1 MGGPLSHTWEQLIW
15 ALPGKID
22 SGWTIKSAPIGTNSV
37 ICVNSHRGNLKI
49 NTEFTSTL
57 TKVVLG
63 LASVFFI
70 YDLISDIV
78 EGEGWPH
85 LLLEACI
92 FILVTAA
99 FTWEITSRIRLSRA
113 LDNREQVLSRIQGR
127 LGDSIREQLA
137 KWKLTPS
144 ETEVAW
150 LIIKGYSFSEI
161 ASLREVKEKT
171 VRQQATSIYSKSGTS
186 SRAEFS
192 ASFLEDLLSVSSASP
207 VA

>member
-1 MGGPLSHTWEQLIW
+1 
-15 ALPGKID
+15 
-22 SGWTIKSAPIGTNSV
+22 
-37 ICVNSHRGNLKI
+37 VNSHRGNLKI

-63 LASVFFI
+63 LASVFFM

-78 EGEGWPH
+78 EGESWPH
-85 LLLEACI
+85 LILEACV

-99 FTWEITSRIRLSRA
+99 FAWEITSRSRLSRA
-113 LDNREQVLSRIQGR
+113 LDNREQVLSRMQGR

-171 VRQQATSIYSKSGTS
+171 VRQQATSIYSKSGTR